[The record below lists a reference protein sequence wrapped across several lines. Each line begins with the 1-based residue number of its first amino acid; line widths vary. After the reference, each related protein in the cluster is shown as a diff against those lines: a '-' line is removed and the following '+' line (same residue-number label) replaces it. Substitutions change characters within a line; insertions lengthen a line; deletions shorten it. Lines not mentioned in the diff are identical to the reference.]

1 MSRCLLSSL
10 TCGSVLLTATIAAA
24 QTPHSG
30 RTTSAVEQLG
40 LDDTS
45 AAPTGTG
52 RVRELMCLGKPGI
65 DLRVDRDPSPR
76 DPRLVAMV
84 LHYERPKRVTS
95 LSYQGMGTVDN
106 GVSLQYLP
114 GTCGWGGGVYPDIPL
129 EPLVV
134 YFDLSRDGQSW
145 APAGQ
150 RDTTI
155 DAAAHYPDVASLTRY
170 LNDPERRWVF
180 YVDDA
185 TNISNSFGAWP
196 RGGGVVASAA
206 NGGASST
213 NHSLTT
219 SRGQQT
225 SDAGT
230 RTANTADGSVA
241 GARQDATPGRSASE
255 PSPAGQSIS
264 KTPAP
269 GAPVGAVDSS
279 RPTDKS
285 STSRTSPAPRGP
297 GRRKDGR
304 TEGQAILA
312 RGIWELTVTPGPY
325 GVRLSFNASRDHRV
339 LVQFSH
345 RPPPWNDREGHWVYP
360 AGWDSP
366 WYAEI
371 EHQLDSDRY
380 TAIPFS
386 KLKAGARYHY
396 LISVVGADNVPLHQR
411 TGVFTAAFAQSK

>member
-1 MSRCLLSSL
+1 MSRYLLSSM
-10 TCGSVLLTATIAAA
+10 TWGGVLLITAVAAA
-24 QTPHSG
+24 QVPRSG
-30 RTTSAVEQLG
+30 RTTSAVGQLG
-40 LDDTS
+40 LDDAP
-45 AAPTGTG
+45 AATTAAGQL
-52 RVRELMCLGKPGI
+52 RELICLGKAGI
-65 DLRVDRDPSPR
+65 DLRVDREPSPR
-76 DPRLVAMV
+76 DPKLVAMV

-114 GTCGWGGGVYPDIPL
+114 GTCGWGGGLYPGIPL
-129 EPLVV
+129 EPQVV
-134 YFDLSRDGQSW
+134 YFDLPRDGQSW
-145 APAGQ
+145 VPAGQ

-155 DAAAHYPDVASLTRY
+155 DAAVTYPDVTALTRY
-170 LNDPERRWVF
+170 LNDPDRRWVF

-185 TNISNSFGAWP
+185 TNISISFSAWP

-206 NGGASST
+206 NDGASST
-213 NHSLTT
+213 DHSLTT

-230 RTANTADGSVA
+230 RTATTSDGGVVGS
-241 GARQDATPGRSASE
+241 RQDATPDRAASG
-255 PSPAGQSIS
+255 PAAAEQSTS
-264 KTPAP
+264 RTLAP

-285 STSRTSPAPRGP
+285 STSRTSPAPPGP
-297 GRRKDGR
+297 GRRKDAR

-312 RGIWELTVTPGPY
+312 RGIWEVTVTPGPY
-325 GVRLSFNASRDHRV
+325 GVRLSFNASRDYRV
-339 LVQFSH
+339 LVQFSQK
-345 RPPPWNDREGHWVYP
+345 PPPWDDREGHWGYP

-411 TGVFTAAFAQSK
+411 TGVFTAAMAQSK